1 MAQYDG
7 KDNIRCR
14 NHIHSNGTQ
23 RIFVESVLNVLRL
36 AKHGWS
42 CGLWHYMYIPFY
54 SREVLKSLGLVT
66 RKQRNTEEIWGVS
79 DIELQ
84 LLTISS
90 SRTKTGDKV
99 KNHCSW
105 HNTQAQAWFIVSEKC
120 TCTGLSTP
128 WAYFWSL
135 NFSNK

>member
-42 CGLWHYMYIPFY
+42 CGLWHYMYILFY
-54 SREVLKSLGLVT
+54 SREVLKSLGLVP
-66 RKQRNTEEIWGVS
+66 RKQLNNEETWGVG
-79 DIELQ
+79 DIGRNFLP
-84 LLTISS
+84 SS

-105 HNTQAQAWFIVSEKC
+105 HNTQAHAWFIVSNKC
-120 TCTGLSTP
+120 TNTGLPTL
-128 WAYFWSL
+128 WACF
-135 NFSNK
+135 

>member
-42 CGLWHYMYIPFY
+42 CGLWHYIMNIPFC
-54 SREVLKSLGLVT
+54 SIEDLKSLGLAPQ
-66 RKQRNTEEIWGVS
+66 KQWKNEETWRVG
-79 DIELQ
+79 DIGSHH
-84 LLTISS
+84 LTISS
-90 SRTKTGDKV
+90 WRTKTGDKV
-99 KNHCSW
+99 INHCSW
-105 HNTQAQAWFIVSEKC
+105 HNTQAHAWFIVSNKC
-120 TCTGLSTP
+120 TNTGLPTL
-128 WAYFWSL
+128 WTCF
-135 NFSNK
+135 